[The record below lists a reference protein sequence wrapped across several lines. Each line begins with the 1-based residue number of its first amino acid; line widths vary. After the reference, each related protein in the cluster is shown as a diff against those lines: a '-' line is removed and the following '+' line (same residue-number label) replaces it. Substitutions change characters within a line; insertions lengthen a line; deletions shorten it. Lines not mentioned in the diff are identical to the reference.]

1 MPPCHPCRT
10 RPRSAQPNPSSAAT
24 LREGLEETF
33 TINRLGLPA
42 TLRRCLGTA
51 NSVESPNAGMR
62 LRTRRVTRWRDTR
75 MILRWAAA
83 AYLETEKHFRRIIGY
98 QSLWMLEGALRKE
111 KEVVTH

>member
-1 MPPCHPCRT
+1 
-10 RPRSAQPNPSSAAT
+10 
-24 LREGLEETF
+24 
-33 TINRLGLPA
+33 
-42 TLRRCLGTA
+42 
-51 NSVESPNAGMR
+51 
-62 LRTRRVTRWRDTR
+62 